1 MSASTILACLAIG
14 VVSGA
19 VAALCGVG
27 GGVVM
32 VPAFVCLLKLP
43 HKTAVATSLAII
55 IPTALMAT
63 TQNAKHGF
71 VDWKVAT
78 ITAVSAS
85 GGSARLRVPQAA
97 RGRRPLPSRP
107 EEKSDGGTNPAAGS
121 QYSGPSVHVTD
132 FRARLRQVGAEVRWY
147 RGFSRKGPSRH
158 PASHLTRVA
167 RD

>member
-1 MSASTILACLAIG
+1 MSTSTILTCLAIG
-14 VVSGA
+14 IISGA

-71 VDWKVAT
+71 VDWKVAA
-78 ITAVSAS
+78 ITAISAS
-85 GGSARLRVPQAA
+85 IFAYFG
-97 RGRRPLPSRP
+97 
-107 EEKSDGGTNPAAGS
+107 AGWMKTLS
-121 QYSGPSVHVTD
+121 SET
-132 FRARLRQVGAEVRWY
+132 
-147 RGFSRKGPSRH
+147 
-158 PASHLTRVA
+158 LTRIFGFVLVTFGIRMLVYGKA
-167 RD
+167 